1 MHLLRKN
8 WLQYGGK
15 CGILRRVDTKSD
27 RCLFLGVPS
36 KGNARLFAE
45 NEGKDKEKLEQ
56 WEQEHWEMLCRTAPA
71 QFTVRHYA
79 ALAELEKK

>member
-1 MHLLRKN
+1 MTRSLTGVFFGEF
-8 WLQYGGK
+8 LQK
-15 CGILRRVDTKSD
+15 ETHV
-27 RCLFLGVPS
+27 F
-36 KGNARLFAE
+36 FAE
-45 NEGKDKEKLEQ
+45 NEVKDKEKLEQ

>member
-1 MHLLRKN
+1 MGEFLQKEMH
-8 WLQYGGK
+8 
-15 CGILRRVDTKSD
+15 V
-27 RCLFLGVPS
+27 F
-36 KGNARLFAE
+36 FAE
-45 NEGKDKEKLEQ
+45 NEVKDKEKLEQ

>member
-1 MHLLRKN
+1 MTRSLT
-8 WLQYGGK
+8 G
-15 CGILRRVDTKSD
+15 V
-27 RCLFLGVPS
+27 FLGGVPS

-45 NEGKDKEKLEQ
+45 NEAKGMEKLEQ
-56 WEQEHWEMLCRTAPA
+56 WEQEHWEMLCRIAPA